1 VLHEQTSQTWIDR
14 CVAQVAGVLDALQ
27 ADRAGRS
34 TPFWFGDAIAHA
46 DIAVACVLRFAA
58 EAHPALFDLARWPAL
73 AAHASRCEALPP
85 FQAIAQR
92 FIPPS

>member
-1 VLHEQTSQTWIDR
+1 VLE
-14 CVAQVAGVLDALQ
+14 ALQ

-34 TPFWFGDAIAHA
+34 MPFWFGDAIGHT

-92 FIPPS
+92 FIPPT